1 MRRRERI
8 DRYHRR
14 PRRSTPIESAKLR
27 HPSHG
32 LRLVPQIDEILDEI
46 LDEIDEVLEANAEE
60 LDENSGR
67 RGTR

>member
-46 LDEIDEVLEANAEE
+46 DEVLEANTEE

-67 RGTR
+67 RDTR